1 MSSKIKLIRAL
12 FAEGIDK
19 IDAGNSN
26 MTEEEEN
33 QVIEI
38 FQIINDDK
46 ISKYQARQ
54 ILKNMP
60 ASTFDKHVRDGDIP
74 RGRKRAGWNELYWYK
89 KDILDFLAKMK

>member
-1 MSSKIKLIRAL
+1 MSSKLKLIRTL

-46 ISKYQARQ
+46 ISK
-54 ILKNMP
+54 
-60 ASTFDKHVRDGDIP
+60 
-74 RGRKRAGWNELYWYK
+74 
-89 KDILDFLAKMK
+89 